1 MAYDCH
7 QQVKAHDLKAF
18 SPQELLE
25 MKLEAKERKELQ
37 VLIRIPQIDKIGM
50 LKIPGWSWW

>member
-25 MKLEAKERKELQ
+25 MKLEEKDK
-37 VLIRIPQIDKIGM
+37 VLKSGEDLVKLNGEIDK
-50 LKIPGWSWW
+50 LNEEETHA

>member
-25 MKLEAKERKELQ
+25 MKLEEKDK